1 GFGLLRHL
9 NSRTGPDLA
18 ARGIPQIGFNYL
30 GRFPM
35 GGDAPW
41 DAAPG
46 HDFAL
51 DDADEGL
58 PMAHAVEVNAAAH
71 EGPHGLT
78 LSATWTWAGNALPGP
93 WVHDLAREW
102 FTMLRAVV
110 THAGRPDAGGLTP
123 SDVPLAQ
130 VSQADLDT
138 FESQLGALL

>member
-1 GFGLLRHL
+1 F
-9 NSRTGPDLA
+9 
-18 ARGIPQIGFNYL
+18 
-30 GRFPM
+30 
-35 GGDAPW
+35 
-41 DAAPG
+41 
-46 HDFAL
+46 
-51 DDADEGL
+51 
-58 PMAHAVEVNAAAH
+58 
-71 EGPHGLT
+71 
-78 LSATWTWAGNALPGP
+78 SATWTWAGNALPGP